1 MKFFQGF
8 DKLTAA
14 DIENNCAVITAGM
27 HRTQY
32 GTNSSKDGRWCKYAN
47 NVIVAATTK
56 PGVRRLVTDEKEIT
70 NVTVHGDCTS
80 HWYADKCF
88 INLKYVPKKIKN
100 AEYKSSA
107 EYLNAVMEFL
117 QARKDSA
124 KGKLMIKKNNNEAAA
139 ALNFMDAQTVID
151 EVTTQAGWKPS
162 KGWGDFKTMNDWHQ
176 RRGDTAFEYEKDRN
190 HKLKFEVQKS
200 KKNLAKIT
208 ITGLDA
214 EKSADILKA
223 LFGFMA

>member
-8 DKLTAA
+8 DELTAA
-14 DIENNCAVITAGM
+14 DIENNCDVITFGD

-32 GTNSSKDGRWCKYAN
+32 GLNSPKDGRWRKYAN

-56 PGVRRLVTDEKEIT
+56 PGVRRLITAANEIS
-70 NVTVHGDCTS
+70 NVTVRGDCVS
-80 HWYADKCF
+80 HWYADKVF

-100 AEYKSSA
+100 AEYNSSVD
-107 EYLNAVMEFL
+107 YLNAVTGFI

-139 ALNFMDAQTVID
+139 ALNFMDAQTIID

-162 KGWGDFKTMNDWHQ
+162 KGWGNYKTANEWYQH
-176 RRGDTAFEYEKDRN
+176 RGDTVFEYEKDRH
-190 HKLKFEVQKS
+190 HKMKFEVQKS

-214 EKSADILKA
+214 EKSQEILKA

>member
-8 DKLTAA
+8 DKLTAE
-14 DIENNCAVITAGM
+14 DIENKCDVITFGY

-32 GTNSSKDGRWCKYAN
+32 GTNSSKNGRWRKYAN

-56 PGVRRLVTDEKEIT
+56 LGVRRLVTDEKEIT
-70 NVTVHGDCTS
+70 DVTVKGDCIS
-80 HWYADKCF
+80 HWTADNSV
-88 INLKYVPKKIKN
+88 INLKYVPKKIKD
-100 AEYKSSA
+100 ADYDTSA

-139 ALNFMDAQTVID
+139 ALNFMEAQTVID

-162 KGWGDFKTMNDWHQ
+162 KGWGNYKTANEWYQQ
-176 RRGDTAFEYEKDRN
+176 RGATIFEYEKDRH
-190 HKLKFEVQKS
+190 HKMKFEVQKS

-214 EKSADILKA
+214 EKSQAILKA